1 MERDISYIIQKCIN
15 CETLSSREL
24 EKLQELIDK
33 SRAGHHLA
41 LNKEQQHTVIGGFSD
56 YDCAENPEATL
67 LFLEKQKNPIV
78 IDFTL
83 NYPNLGSRFGLI
95 GTREEYLKVFNNP
108 MLLDIVLN
116 GQIFYGR
123 EQGITPIRDNK
134 EKQNVIKS
142 VASIARTELERDI
155 VGPYA
160 NVLLNTINAHDS
172 IHIFQDISQE
182 DFDFLIELYSQKKLT
197 TTQLEALEKMK
208 LFSHLRN
215 IESELPPENS
225 NKEERQQIA
234 MNRLCIEKPE
244 VVLVFKNKTTK
255 GKDFCDKNITSKES
269 KDGLKNYE
277 GGLLANYSHTKLLC
291 NASLNELNKS
301 SNSGKIKEKE
311 EERRIRMG
319 MLETLSKSKEDLEIF
334 FTSEQLKELGL

>member
-116 GQIFYGR
+116 GPIFYGR

-142 VASIARTELERDI
+142 LASIARTELERGI

-160 NVLLNTINAHDS
+160 NVLLNTINTHDS

-182 DFDFLIELYSQKKLT
+182 DFDFLIELYSQRKLS
-197 TTQLEALEKMK
+197 TTQSEALTKMR
-208 LFSHLRN
+208 LFSDLRN
-215 IESELPPENS
+215 IESKLPAEGL
-225 NKEERQQIA
+225 NKKERQQIA
-234 MNRLCIEKPE
+234 MNRLCMDKPE
-244 VVLVFKNKTTK
+244 IVIVFKNKTIK
-255 GKDFCDKNITSKES
+255 GKDFCNKNITSKEAR
-269 KDGLKNYE
+269 DNLENYE
-277 GGLLANYSHTKLLC
+277 GKLLADYSYIKLSC
-291 NASLNELNKS
+291 NTSIDELNETN
-301 SNSGKIKEKE
+301 NSGKIKEEK
-311 EERRIRMG
+311 RRIKMG
-319 MLETLSKSKEDLEIF
+319 ILETLSKSREDLEVF
-334 FTSEQLKELGL
+334 FASEQLEELGL